1 MRAHS
6 FLIPAPVLPRPPQA
20 CPSRTPPVCPA
31 PVHPPLS
38 RPPNGLPCPGSVPAG
53 LSFPHTV
60 HCLGSG
66 EIMISAIGDKDGNP
80 RGNFLILAQDLKVRA
95 WLRGICLVGP

>member
-1 MRAHS
+1 MRVVYACS
-6 FLIPAPVLPRPPQA
+6 LFPDTGPCAAPA
-20 CPSRTPPVCPA
+20 S
-31 PVHPPLS
+31 
-38 RPPNGLPCPGSVPAG
+38 AG

-80 RGNFLILAQDLKVRA
+80 RGNFLVLDQDIKVR
-95 WLRGICLVGP
+95 